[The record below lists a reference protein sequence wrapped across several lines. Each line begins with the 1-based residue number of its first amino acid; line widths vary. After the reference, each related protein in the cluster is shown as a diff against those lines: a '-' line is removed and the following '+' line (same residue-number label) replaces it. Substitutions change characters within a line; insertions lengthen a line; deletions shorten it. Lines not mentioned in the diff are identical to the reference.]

1 MLRIACCW
9 ATNFLLG
16 DDCLVATIHE
26 IARATAI
33 SPGTVS
39 KVPAGEGERFF
50 AARAGRAGLCRP
62 RDARAPWKRIF
73 IKPDGHGY
81 FPSDFRREAR
91 AEPAVRSGQ
100 DNTAPA
106 AGNAGAPRTPR
117 QEGTMP

>member
-1 MLRIACCW
+1 LRIACYW
-9 ATNFLLG
+9 TTNFLVG
-16 DDCLVATIHE
+16 DDCLVATIRE
-26 IARATAI
+26 IAQATAI

-39 KVPAGEGERFF
+39 KVPAGEGERSF
-50 AARAGRAGLCRP
+50 AARAGRADLFLPG
-62 RDARAPWKRIF
+62 DARPWKRIF

-91 AEPAVRSGQ
+91 AELAVRSGQ